1 MSAIRKIL
9 VISPIPTHPQIAGNR
24 TRIHRLL
31 ASLKEMGHHV
41 HFLYVNTESDR
52 VDQKQMVKCWGDT
65 FYFVPY
71 RRPKRSL
78 KRYAGRLKFLHERG
92 FTRIYPV
99 DYAYD
104 TSLDDFLHEL
114 TGRVAFDVVIVEYV
128 FWTRALENFDPTV
141 LKIVDTHDVFTRRHL
156 MFLDAGQKVRWYS
169 TTAKEETKAL
179 NRADIVIAIQQQEK
193 QYFASLT
200 NKKIVIVRHI
210 APLHRPLPG
219 PLGEKRILFVGSKSG
234 HNVSGIRYFLQEIFP
249 RVRAA
254 LPSVALKLVG
264 GVCDAMGDVDGCLKL
279 GEVENITAIYD
290 SADLVVNPVQFSTG
304 LSIKMIEALG
314 HSKPVVTTSLGS
326 RGLEDAANKAFL
338 VADSPAEFSRLVIKV
353 LTDAELSGSL
363 SGAAYEFV
371 KEWNKESLE
380 ELAGILN

>member
-24 TRIHRLL
+24 ARIHRLL
-31 ASLKEMGHHV
+31 TSLKDMGHDV

-52 VDQKQMVKCWGDT
+52 VDQKQMAKCWGDK

-71 RRPKRSL
+71 KYPRRSL
-78 KRYAGRLKFLHERG
+78 RRYAGRLRFLFERG

-99 DYAYD
+99 DYVYD
-104 TSLDDFLHEL
+104 RSLDDFLQEL
-114 TGRVAFDVVIVEYV
+114 SGKTMFDVVIVEYI
-128 FWTRALENFDPTV
+128 FWTRALGHFGSDV

-156 MFLDAGQKVRWYS
+156 MFLDAGQKSRWYS

-200 NKKIVIVRHI
+200 NKEIVIVRHI
-210 APLHRPLPG
+210 APLHRPPTR

-234 HNVSGIRYFLQEIFP
+234 HNVSGISYFLQEIFP

-254 LPSVALKLVG
+254 LPSVALHLVG
-264 GVCDAMGDVDGCLKL
+264 GVCDAVGNVDGCLKL
-279 GEVENITAIYD
+279 GEVENLTAIYD
-290 SADLVVNPVQFSTG
+290 SVDLVVNPVQFSTG

-326 RGLEDAANKAFL
+326 RGLEEAANKAFL
-338 VADSPAEFSRLVIKV
+338 AADTPAEFSRLVTRV
-353 LTDAELSGSL
+353 LTDSQLSDSL
-363 SGAAYEFV
+363 SHAAYDLV
-371 KEWNKESLE
+371 KEWNRESLE
-380 ELAGILN
+380 ELAGILK